1 MKNTENIYALI
12 PLFFASCLSAHASTL
27 SFSNLPGE
35 IQDCLQAGTCGVSA
49 SSTTDFGNVSFF
61 DYQSYSAEEGVESK
75 QLISYSLTPP
85 SAKSH
90 DLTSYDGESN
100 DYASSTL
107 DGTVWL
113 VANKVY
119 DLADS
124 RHTFTLYLDAVT
136 PGADNLWGWD
146 EHPLKKIISISTSD
160 LLGGGS
166 SYALD
171 YLDNYAEQG
180 GLKLH
185 AAEGDAGYPYLTC
198 IECSAAID
206 FNLIGLRYVEVG
218 PSVWLVTNP
227 LDSRAL
233 LYSESSY
240 QYEGLYT
247 GSRQQTFYVAA
258 VPEPE
263 TWGMLLAGL
272 GLVGAAAGRRRICA
286 AV

>member
-1 MKNTENIYALI
+1 MRNTQNTYALI

-27 SFSNLPGE
+27 SFSSLPSE
-35 IQDCLQAGTCGVSA
+35 IQGCLQAGTCGVSP

-61 DYQSYSAEEGVESK
+61 DYHSYSAEDGVVNK
-75 QLISYSLTPP
+75 QLIRYSLTPP
-85 SAKSH
+85 SAKSR

-100 DYASSTL
+100 DYASSAL
-107 DGTVWL
+107 GGTVWL
-113 VANKVY
+113 AANKVY

-136 PGADNLWGWD
+136 PSADNLWGGYGP
-146 EHPLKKIISISTSD
+146 PLKKIISISTSD
-160 LLGGGS
+160 LLAGDS

-180 GLKLH
+180 DLKLH
-185 AAEGDAGYPYLTC
+185 AAEGDMGYPYLTC
-198 IECSAAID
+198 IECSASID
-206 FNLIGLRYVEVG
+206 FNLIGLRYVDGG
-218 PSVWLVTNP
+218 PSAWLVADP
-227 LDSRAL
+227 LDSRAM

-247 GSRQQTFYVAA
+247 GSRQQKFYVAA

-272 GLVGAAAGRRRICA
+272 GLVGAAARRRRVCA
-286 AV
+286 AA

>member
-1 MKNTENIYALI
+1 MKKIQNTYALV

-27 SFSNLPGE
+27 TFSSLPGE

-61 DYQSYSAEEGVESK
+61 DYQSYSAQGVVSK
-75 QLISYSLTPP
+75 QLIRYSLTPP

-90 DLTSYDGESN
+90 DLASYDGESD
-100 DYASSTL
+100 DYASSAL
-107 DGTVWL
+107 SGNVWL
-113 VANKVY
+113 AANTAY

-124 RHTFTLYLDAVT
+124 RHTFTLYLDGVT
-136 PGADNLWGWD
+136 PSADNLWAWND
-146 EHPLKKIISISTSD
+146 HPQKKIISISTSD
-160 LLGGGS
+160 LLTGDS

-180 GLKLH
+180 DLKLH
-185 AAEGDAGYPYLTC
+185 AAEGDTGYPYLTC

-206 FNLIGLRYVEVG
+206 FNLIGLRYVELG
-218 PSVWLVTNP
+218 PSAGLVANP

-240 QYEGLYT
+240 QYEGFYT
-247 GSRQQTFYVAA
+247 GSRQQSFYVAA

-272 GLVGAAAGRRRICA
+272 GLVSVAAGRRRVRA
-286 AV
+286 PA